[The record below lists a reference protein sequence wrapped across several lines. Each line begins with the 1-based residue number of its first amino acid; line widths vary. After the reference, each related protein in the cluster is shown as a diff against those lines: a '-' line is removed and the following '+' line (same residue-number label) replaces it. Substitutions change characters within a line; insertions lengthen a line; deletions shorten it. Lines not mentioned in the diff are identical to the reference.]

1 MKRKSTG
8 VLFVLLIF
16 HTALQAQN
24 DRFNWGFGYLG
35 SAYSYS
41 AVLENKVTSPYKYN
55 VGQQLTLTRYLS
67 HNFDIELTAGEA
79 QVGYLTGVENGIY
92 SYTPTQLYDGAI
104 HLKYKF
110 DNGYIIKE
118 ENYRVSPFLMAGAGA
133 SYVELTDAMDLMIPV
148 GMGLSAQMGKR
159 LSFVY
164 QSSFRYNVQTAN
176 AYWAHGIGLKYN
188 FGKIG
193 IKRITATRER
203 ERGRKLERIAKRDA
217 EREKRRL
224 ALEAARRQREEIAA
238 QTTQDAFNNPTLTE
252 EPTPTIASNDA
263 PNAMADAVVVVPSPA
278 PIQAQ
283 TKNANTRDL
292 ILHKPVLPPTAFE
305 PQQAPAQQLAK
316 AAPASQV
323 ESPAPTTPSPQ
334 VEAPT
339 EAPTTPADNYCSNSL
354 SELAELGPQIT
365 FKYGSAYINS
375 DMIPAL
381 QSVVEVMERCPSTS
395 YAIMAHT
402 DASGDAQYNMR
413 LSEKRGLSIRNY
425 LIQNGVQAE
434 RLVILPCGEYAASGD
449 KNAADRSITF
459 KINRR
464 IGN

>member
-24 DRFNWGFGYLG
+24 DKFNWGFGYMG

-41 AVLENKVTSPYKYN
+41 AVLENKATSPYKYN

-67 HNFDIELTAGEA
+67 HNFDIELSAGESE
-79 QVGYLTGVENGIY
+79 VGYYSGVENGEY

-118 ENYRVSPFLMAGAGA
+118 ENYRVSPYVVAGAGA
-133 SYVELTDAMDLMIPV
+133 SYVELTDALDLMIPV
-148 GMGLSAQMGKR
+148 GFGLSTQLGKR
-159 LSFVY
+159 LSFTY
-164 QSSFRYNVQTAN
+164 QSSFRYNVQAAN
-176 AYWAHGIGLKYN
+176 AYWAHGIGLKFN

-203 ERGRKLERIAKRDA
+203 ERERKLERIAKRDE

-224 ALEAARRQREEIAA
+224 ALEAKRQEREAL
-238 QTTQDAFNNPTLTE
+238 NNPTRDAFGTLADD
-252 EPTPTIASNDA
+252 TPPAL
-263 PNAMADAVVVVPSPA
+263 AVVEP
-278 PIQAQ
+278 
-283 TKNANTRDL
+283 
-292 ILHKPVLPPTAFE
+292 KPVGGLPSQEVVGQRKVDMQMPIAPVTLNPKNEVAPT
-305 PQQAPAQQLAK
+305 QQDTVALQ
-316 AAPASQV
+316 APASQPILAQPPIAV
-323 ESPAPTTPSPQ
+323 SEKP
-334 VEAPT
+334 VIEEEAPT
-339 EAPTTPADNYCSNSL
+339 APAKAADDECASL
-354 SELAELGPQIT
+354 GELSGLGRKIV
-365 FKYGSAYINS
+365 FKYGSSYVNS

-381 QSVVEVMERCPSTS
+381 KKVIGLMDRCPSTS

-402 DASGDAQYNMR
+402 DASGDARSNLR
-413 LSEKRGLSIRNY
+413 LSEKRGIAIRNY
-425 LIQNGVQAE
+425 LIQNGIAAD

-449 KNAADRSITF
+449 KNAADRCITF
-459 KINRR
+459 KINHRTNR
-464 IGN
+464 